1 MKTFRVI
8 ELGDVKPEDFYD
20 LPFWVNAKG
29 GQIWVSMQHHLT
41 TEQMHSYVGLQW
53 VKNNIA
59 QPAFKVAPD
68 NNTRELY
75 ETLRWQHKLAM
86 PYVPTMGRSSKSNKR
101 ICECEVH
108 LGEPCY
114 CYLN

>member
-8 ELGDVKPEDFYD
+8 ELADVKPEDFHD

-29 GQIWVSMQHHLT
+29 GQIWVSLQHQVSGDQL
-41 TEQMHSYVGLQW
+41 HSYVGLQW
-53 VKNNIA
+53 VKDNIA
-59 QPAFKVAPD
+59 QPAFQVAAD

-75 ETLRWQHKLAM
+75 ETLRWHHVLAT
-86 PYVPTMGRSSKSNKR
+86 PYIPKSVGSSTTR
-101 ICECEVH
+101 RVICHCETH

-114 CYLN
+114 CNL